1 MILRLIQLIIWLDN
15 FVRVGEEEFSSAVS
29 AIRRDLVRCY
39 AALIQYGSQMQGVTP
54 AFTAMYR
61 SLSSIERFH
70 REYARNRPAL
80 RLAMLECVVFQ
91 PFRAMLL
98 HDEGWRAL
106 CDAINSMKQLHDL
119 MPAVNPEIYFA
130 RYSPQCIDDFQL
142 AVDELRDDG
151 HEIDGIQHAL
161 TMCTN
166 SLQSYESFTEQYAA
180 SHAAI
185 VSAVMNIQLPFVPEL
200 PL

>member
-1 MILRLIQLIIWLDN
+1 MTLRFIQSALSLDALIRMRPEEVHRAVPAIQSD
-15 FVRVGEEEFSSAVS
+15 FVRF
-29 AIRRDLVRCY
+29 Y

-54 AFTAMYR
+54 VFTAMYQ

-70 REYARNRPAL
+70 REYPQNRPAL
-80 RLAMLECVVFQ
+80 RLAMLECDVFQ

-106 CDAINSMKQLHDL
+106 CDAINGMKQLHDS
-119 MPAVNPEIYFA
+119 MPTVNPQLHFA
-130 RYSPQCIDDFQL
+130 RYSPQCAEDFQL
-142 AVDELRDDG
+142 AVDELLDDG
-151 HEIDGIQHAL
+151 HSIDGIRHAL
-161 TMCTN
+161 TLCSN
-166 SLQSYESFTEQYAA
+166 SLRSFESFTEQYAA

-185 VSAVMNIQLPFVPEL
+185 VSVVMNIQLPFVPVL

>member
-1 MILRLIQLIIWLDN
+1 MILRFIQLALFLDDLIRMRPEEFGRAVPAIRSD
-15 FVRVGEEEFSSAVS
+15 FVRF
-29 AIRRDLVRCY
+29 Y

-54 AFTAMYR
+54 AFTAMYS
-61 SLSSIERFH
+61 SLISIERFH
-70 REYARNRPAL
+70 LEYARNRPAL
-80 RLAMLECVVFQ
+80 RLAMLECAVFQ

-106 CDAINSMKQLHDL
+106 CDAINAMKQLNDL
-119 MPAVNPEIYFA
+119 MPAVNPQLYFA
-130 RYSPQCIDDFQL
+130 RYSPQCIEDFQL
-142 AVDELRDDG
+142 AVDELLDDG

-166 SLQSYESFTEQYAA
+166 SLRSYVSFTQQYAA

-185 VSAVMNIQLPFVPEL
+185 VSAVMNIQLPFVPVL